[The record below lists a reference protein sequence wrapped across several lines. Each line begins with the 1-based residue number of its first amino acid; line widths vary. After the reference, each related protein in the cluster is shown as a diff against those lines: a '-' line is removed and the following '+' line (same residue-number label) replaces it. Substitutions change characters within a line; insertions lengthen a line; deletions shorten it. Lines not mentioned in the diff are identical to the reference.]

1 MEDKMSGRIRFPETI
16 SIFAV
21 GIAVGAA
28 LGVLFA
34 PKSGEETREFI
45 AGGAREGL
53 DRVTSKGKDWARTAQ
68 KTVDNLKDRVRDAA
82 DAGERAFDEARR
94 A

>member
-1 MEDKMSGRIRFPETI
+1 MMRRDRFPETI

-34 PKSGEETREFI
+34 PKSGRETQDFLSE
-45 AGGAREGL
+45 GAR
-53 DRVTSKGKDWARTAQ
+53 DQFDAAISKGKAWAKTAQ
-68 KTVDNLKDRVRDAA
+68 ETVDSVKEHIMTAA
-82 DAGERAFDEARR
+82 NAGERAFDEASRS
-94 A
+94 

>member
-1 MEDKMSGRIRFPETI
+1 MMRRDRLPETI

-34 PKSGEETREFI
+34 PKSGKETQEFLSE
-45 AGGAREGL
+45 GAR
-53 DRVTSKGKDWARTAQ
+53 DQFDAAISKGKAWAKTAQ
-68 KTVDNLKDRVRDAA
+68 QSVDSVRDHIMEAA
-82 DAGERAFDEARR
+82 DAGERAFDDARR
-94 A
+94 S

>member
-1 MEDKMSGRIRFPETI
+1 MMGRNKFPETI

-34 PKSGEETREFI
+34 PKSGAETQEFI
-45 AGGAREGL
+45 SESAR
-53 DRVTSKGKDWARTAQ
+53 DQFDAAISKGKAWARAAQ
-68 KTVDNLKDRVRDAA
+68 KSVDSVKEHIMDAA
-82 DAGERAFDEARR
+82 NAGEQAFDEASRS
-94 A
+94 

>member
-1 MEDKMSGRIRFPETI
+1 MMARNRFPETI

-34 PKSGEETREFI
+34 PKSGAETQEFI
-45 AGGAREGL
+45 SETAR
-53 DRVTSKGKDWARTAQ
+53 DQFDAAISKGKAWARAAQ
-68 KTVDNLKDRVRDAA
+68 KSVDSVKEHIVDAA
-82 DAGERAFDEARR
+82 NAGERAFDEARR
-94 A
+94 G

>member
-1 MEDKMSGRIRFPETI
+1 MMSVKNRLPETI

-21 GIAVGAA
+21 GLAVGAA

-45 AGGAREGL
+45 VGGAREGL
-53 DRVTSKGKDWARTAQ
+53 DRATSKGKEWARTAQ
-68 KTVDNLKDRVRDAA
+68 KTVDHVKERVREVA